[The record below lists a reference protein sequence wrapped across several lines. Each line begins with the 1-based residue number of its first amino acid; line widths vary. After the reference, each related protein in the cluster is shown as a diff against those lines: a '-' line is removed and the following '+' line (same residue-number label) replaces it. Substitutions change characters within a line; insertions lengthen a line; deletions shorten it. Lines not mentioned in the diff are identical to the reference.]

1 MSVTMT
7 QSGQNEPTIKNK
19 ISMKNVRKL
28 TKKKLKGITGGVAA
42 YCPSMFQSCEEW
54 CSWSPW
60 QKSHC
65 ILSQPCTEC
74 FD

>member
-1 MSVTMT
+1 
-7 QSGQNEPTIKNK
+7 
-19 ISMKNVRKL
+19 MKNVRKL